1 MAKAILT
8 ITDKEIAKMSD
19 ETRLTLFDA
28 IRYCAQE
35 MYENETG
42 DEIELEDI
50 DIEKYEVNIKVEAWL
65 GQSESDDDDFPF
77 YEDNAVQYHFL
88 TSNDVENNEDAHLDQ
103 DFEDRISGTED
114 QDTNFYGE
122 HD

>member
-1 MAKAILT
+1 MEKAILT
-8 ITDKEIAKMSD
+8 ITDKELAKMSD
-19 ETRLTLFDA
+19 DTRLTLFGA
-28 IRYCAQE
+28 IRYCVQE

-42 DEIELEDI
+42 DELGYI
-50 DIEKYEVNIKVEAWL
+50 DIENYEVNIKVEAWL
-65 GQSESDDDDFPF
+65 DKSESNDDLPF
-77 YEDNAVQYHFL
+77 YEDNAVQHHFL